1 MFDDVLLVASNYDIR
16 SILIRYVWWFHWN
29 CDLTTGIWDLTS
41 SHGDIEPAKFGDLST
56 NCNKENYNR
65 NVTCQIKMIS
75 RIHSIQIN
83 LIVGKFLTDVI
94 SGTCVFPVC
103 IFLLGRCKGK
113 HTTHI
118 HTLSIWIDVHP
129 SLWNVFDAVPS
140 VISHSRFMRQGL
152 TFTAWRGKVTWWVNK

>member
-1 MFDDVLLVASNYDIR
+1 VISLELWPNHRELR
-16 SILIRYVWWFHWN
+16 SHEQSWGHDCAFVVV
-29 CDLTTGIWDLTS
+29 
-41 SHGDIEPAKFGDLST
+41 EPAKFGDLST

-65 NVTCQIKMIS
+65 NVTCHIKMIS

-152 TFTAWRGKVTWWVNK
+152 TWTAWRGKVTWWVNKYIYIYNTCIYI